1 MYKRPYSPQP
11 ENEPS
16 LPASDNP
23 PTGSLS
29 PVSSLRDGTVV
40 AVAKFIMNAQA
51 GKESSLIS
59 RTFGKVAIVDR
70 AWTSA
75 MSGHVETPKND
86 EFWLVDIV
94 RDQFPGTNRG
104 VLILHPRYPL
114 AATEPTRLF
123 PGTFDEEIVDGILYV
138 RPKHAGPYWIA
149 SLNLKDMLLK
159 RHLKP
164 NALIVS
170 IATPP
175 DAMTRAVKAVK
186 A

>member
-1 MYKRPYSPQP
+1 M
-11 ENEPS
+11 
-16 LPASDNP
+16 
-23 PTGSLS
+23 
-29 PVSSLRDGTVV
+29 
-40 AVAKFIMNAQA
+40 AVAKFIMNAQP

-70 AWTSA
+70 AWTAA
-75 MSGHVETPKND
+75 MAGHVELPRND
-86 EFWLVDIV
+86 EFWLVDVV

-114 AATEPTRLF
+114 AAAEPTRLF
-123 PGTFDEEIVDGILYV
+123 PGTFEEELIDGTLYV

-149 SLNLKDMLLK
+149 SLNLKDLLLK

-170 IATPP
+170 IATPA
-175 DAMTRAVKAVK
+175 DAIVRAAKTVKQG
-186 A
+186 